1 MIHRHPHVI
10 TATEIQIKGSTGI
23 VDSVMRFRSLSEVV
37 DHFTSLGVPVDALEA
52 ARQSLETIGMATLEF
67 SATHKA

>member
-1 MIHRHPHVI
+1 
-10 TATEIQIKGSTGI
+10 
-23 VDSVMRFRSLSEVV
+23 MRFRSLSEVV